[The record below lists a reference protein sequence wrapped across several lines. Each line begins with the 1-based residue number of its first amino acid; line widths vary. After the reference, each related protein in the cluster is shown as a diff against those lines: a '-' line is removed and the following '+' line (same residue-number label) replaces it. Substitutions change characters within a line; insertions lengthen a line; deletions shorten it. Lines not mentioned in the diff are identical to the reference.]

1 MALSA
6 ELESTAAAASRFT
19 PFANNADNAH
29 TAHTAHTAHIPS
41 AAGWAE
47 GAKVLGDIGL
57 RVHSLSNDM
66 ERQRFRDHVAEG
78 MVILDCWVRRNVNS
92 TSTQS
97 FII

>member
-6 ELESTAAAASRFT
+6 ELESTAATASRFT
-19 PFANNADNAH
+19 D
-29 TAHTAHTAHIPS
+29 TAHNAHIPS

-57 RVHSLSNDM
+57 RVHSLSNDI

-78 MVILDCWVRRNVNS
+78 MVILDCWVRQNVKNVKNVNS
-92 TSTQS
+92 
-97 FII
+97 IIYHLNGL